1 MQGTFLLQPQI
12 CLTNPTPI
20 IPEQDE
26 TERESEDS
34 SADKSKTEDI
44 LMRFLELDHV
54 PNISNP
60 LGKTPFT
67 LTKTIRRESNES
79 FGFTISWTQPPRIEK
94 IEPNHPAEI
103 CGVLPGDYIIF
114 VGNFNIVTMSELE
127 ILELIVKQGT
137 ELILEIFRPTKQ
149 MTSHCIIEQLAS
161 LSTPKSMKNCSLPY
175 NEDLRKTAFTN
186 SIGETPKRRLNV
198 PKIAFVEEVGKGV
211 IV

>member
-20 IPEQDE
+20 IPELDE
-26 TERESEDS
+26 NEPECEDS

-44 LMRFLELDHV
+44 LMRFLELDHI
-54 PNISNP
+54 PSTTNP

-67 LTKTIRRESNES
+67 LTKNIRRESNES

-94 IEPNHPAEI
+94 IEPNLPAEM
-103 CGVLPGDYIIF
+103 CGILPGDYIIF
-114 VGNFNIVTMSELE
+114 VGHFNIVTMSEME

-161 LSTPKSMKNCSLPY
+161 LSTPKSMKNCSLPH
-175 NEDLRKTAFTN
+175 NEDLRKATLTN
-186 SIGETPKRRLNV
+186 SIGETPKRRFNV